1 MHLTI
6 SFIDRILWPQCRL
19 VRDELGIEESGKK
32 AVLRSEIEKKKAS
45 KVELRSR
52 TLYSTL
58 THLDSHLSPIW
69 TN

>member
-32 AVLRSEIEKKKAS
+32 AVLRSEIEKKRHLRS
-45 KVELRSR
+45 NSEVELCIP
-52 TLYSTL
+52 L
-58 THLDSHLSPIW
+58 
-69 TN
+69 